1 MVHETTLMGRRN
13 DDGVLTHYI
22 IKFEQENGMFY
33 GKLCEGDFGKKVLF
47 KIQMYD
53 LANENVAKIRRILE
67 KKFISYTTMDKM
79 FNRYRG
85 VLSGPIMNSAIT
97 HTVKALSIE
106 LGVMSKEA
114 EGAKYDSVLDDLNE
128 FLYSKSK
135 IAEYIHDDFT
145 SPHKKRGFFSRVFRR
160 R

>member
-33 GKLCEGDFGKKVLF
+33 GKLCEGDFGRKVLF

-67 KKFISYTTMDKM
+67 KKFISCTTMDKM

-97 HTVKALSIE
+97 HTIKSLSIE

-114 EGAKYDSVLDDLNE
+114 EGAKYDSVLDGLNE

-135 IAEYIHDDFT
+135 IAEYIHEDF
-145 SPHKKRGFFSRVFRR
+145 SQHKKRGFFSRVFGRR
-160 R
+160 